1 MKAQFMK
8 NSIFEKPFMNSR
20 ITSEE
25 MTMKEKILG
34 YLIGPVGMLS
44 LQSVINQL
52 AELYYTEIFY
62 IDQIFGVGTYLVMSW
77 VTKIVSMLAGLL
89 VAYIV
94 EHSESSQGKIRPFV
108 LIGQLLCAVSGF
120 FMFAIPEIGHI
131 GMLIWVYVFNILY
144 NGFGIT
150 MFLLRKNMITLATR
164 NQDDRNQINLFD
176 RITGYML
183 VGVAVTMV
191 VGSILYYTMLHGFPK
206 GNWIMVV
213 GVVALISI
221 PLSFINYF
229 YTKERVTL
237 EAEEIEGA
245 LYNQEEQGTDWR
257 RFLDL
262 FRCKYW
268 NMAFIITT
276 LNMIVA
282 NLQGFNLNTNFCTV
296 ILGANAENN
305 YNLFYTIASGM
316 PMGIGI
322 LLIYPLCKKFTIR
335 KTTMAFSVLSL
346 IGCTMGLFVKNNFIG
361 AVIAF
366 FIYNMG
372 TLATVYVLD
381 SLLLSANDEVEY
393 KFNFRPEGT
402 VALAVTTAIAT
413 VISGAFAGVY
423 ETGLSANGY
432 QADLGTNQPQ
442 GVITWLY
449 FIRYIVPI
457 IQCVVTIIVLYFMN
471 LEEKLPQM
479 QEEIMARKPAS
490 EVTEAEQ

>member
-8 NSIFEKPFMNSR
+8 NSIFEKPFMDSKVN
-20 ITSEE
+20 TEE

-34 YLIGPVGMLS
+34 YIIGPLGMLS
-44 LQSVINQL
+44 LQAVINQL

-62 IDQIFGVGTYLVMSW
+62 IDKIFGVGTYLVMSW

-94 EHSESSQGKIRPFV
+94 EHSNSSQGKIRPFV

-120 FMFAIPEIGHI
+120 LMFAIPQMGHTA
-131 GMLIWVYVFNILY
+131 MLIWVYVFNILY

-176 RITGYML
+176 RITAFML

-191 VGSILYYTMLHGFPK
+191 VGSILYYTMLHGYPK
-206 GNWIMVV
+206 SNWLTVI
-213 GVVALISI
+213 GLIALVSI

-237 EAEEIEGA
+237 EAGEVEGA
-245 LYNQEEQGTDWR
+245 LYNQESGSDWR
-257 RFLDL
+257 RFIDL
-262 FRCKYW
+262 FKCRYW
-268 NMAFIITT
+268 VMAFIITT
-276 LNMIVA
+276 VNLIIG
-282 NLQGFNLNTNFCTV
+282 NLQGYNLNTNFCTV
-296 ILGANAENN
+296 ILGATAENN
-305 YNLFYTIASGM
+305 YNLYYTIASGL

-322 LLIYPLCKKFTIR
+322 LIIYPLCKKFTIR
-335 KTTMAFSVLSL
+335 KTTMAFLLISI
-346 IGCTMGLFVKNNFIG
+346 IGCVMGLIVRNNFLG

-366 FIYNMG
+366 FINNVG
-372 TLATVYVLD
+372 TLPTVYVLD

-393 KFNFRPEGT
+393 KYGFRPEGT
-402 VALAVTTAIAT
+402 IALAVTTAIAT
-413 VISGAFAGVY
+413 IISGAFAGVY
-423 ETGLSANGY
+423 ETGLSAFGY
-432 QADLGTNQPQ
+432 NAALGTAQPQ
-442 GVITWLY
+442 GVISWLY
-449 FIRYIVPI
+449 FIRYITAI
-457 IQCVVTIIVLYFMN
+457 IASVIIFVVLYFMN

-479 QEEIMARKPAS
+479 QKEIRERK
-490 EVTEAEQ
+490 ENINE

>member
-8 NSIFEKPFMNSR
+8 NSIFEKPFMNSKVN
-20 ITSEE
+20 TEE
-25 MTMKEKILG
+25 MTMKEKLLG
-34 YLIGPVGMLS
+34 YIIGPLGMLS
-44 LQSVINQL
+44 LQAVINQL

-94 EHSESSQGKIRPFV
+94 EHSNSSQGKIRPFV

-120 FMFAIPEIGHI
+120 LMFAIPEIGHV

-176 RITGYML
+176 RVTAFML

-191 VGSILYYTMLHGFPK
+191 VGSIFYYTMLHGYPK
-206 GNWIMVV
+206 GNWLMVI
-213 GVVALISI
+213 GVIALISV
-221 PLSFINYF
+221 PLSLINYF

-237 EAEEIEGA
+237 EASEVEGA
-245 LYNQEEQGTDWR
+245 LYNQESGTDWK
-257 RFLDL
+257 RFVDL
-262 FRCKYW
+262 FKCKYW

-276 LNMIVA
+276 LNLIVGY
-282 NLQGFNLNTNFCTV
+282 LQGYNLNTNFCTV

-305 YNLFYTIASGM
+305 YNLFYTIASGL
-316 PMGIGI
+316 PMGLGI
-322 LLIYPLCKKFTIR
+322 LIVYPLSKKFTIR
-335 KTTMAFSVLSL
+335 KTTMAFSLL
-346 IGCTMGLFVKNNFIG
+346 CIIGCVMGLIVKNSFIG

-366 FIYNMG
+366 FVNNIG
-372 TLATVYVLD
+372 TLPMVYVLD

-393 KFNFRPEGT
+393 KFGFRPEGT

-413 VISGAFAGVY
+413 IVSGAFAGVY
-423 ETGLSANGY
+423 ETGLSAFGY
-432 QADLGTNQPQ
+432 QAALGTAQPQ
-442 GVITWLY
+442 GVISWLY
-449 FIRYIVPI
+449 FIRYTVAI
-457 IQCVVTIIVLYFMN
+457 IQYVIIIVVLYFLN
-471 LEEKLPQM
+471 LEERLPQM
-479 QEEIMARKPAS
+479 QKEIRERK
-490 EVTEAEQ
+490 EKTDE

>member
-1 MKAQFMK
+1 MK

-20 ITSEE
+20 INTPE

-34 YLIGPVGMLS
+34 YLIGPFGMLA

-62 IDQIFGVGTYLVMSW
+62 IDRIFGVGTYLVMSW

-94 EHSESSQGKIRPFV
+94 EHSNSSQGRIRPFV

-120 FMFAIPEIGHI
+120 FMFAIPEIGHV

-164 NQDDRNQINLFD
+164 NQNDRNQINLFD
-176 RITGYML
+176 RITSFML

-206 GNWIMVV
+206 GNWLLVV

-221 PLSFINYF
+221 PLSLINYF

-237 EAEEIEGA
+237 ETQDIEGS
-245 LYNQEEQGTDWR
+245 LFNQESKGADWR
-257 RFLDL
+257 RFVDL
-262 FRCKYW
+262 FKCKYW
-268 NMAFIITT
+268 VMAFIITT
-276 LNMIVA
+276 VNMIVS

-296 ILGANAENN
+296 ILGATAENN
-305 YNLFYTIASGM
+305 YNLYYTIASGL
-316 PMGIGI
+316 PMGIGAMI
-322 LLIYPLCKKFTIR
+322 IYPLCKKYTTR
-335 KTTMAFSVLSL
+335 KVTMAFMIISI
-346 IGCTMGLFVKNNFIG
+346 IGCVMGLIVKNNFVG

-366 FIYNMG
+366 FINNVG
-372 TLATVYVLD
+372 TLPTIYALD
-381 SLLLSANDEVEY
+381 ALLLSANDEVEHKY
-393 KFNFRPEGT
+393 DFRPEGT
-402 VALAVTTAIAT
+402 IALAVTTAIAT
-413 VISGAFAGVY
+413 IISGAFSGVY
-423 ETGLSANGY
+423 ETGLSAAGY
-432 QADLGTNQPQ
+432 QADLGVNQPQ

-449 FIRYIVPI
+449 FIRYIVAI
-457 IQCVVTIIVLYFMN
+457 IASVIIFVTLYFMN

-479 QEEIMARKPAS
+479 QKEIQERHASIEAR
-490 EVTEAEQ
+490 ER